1 MNTNSTNSIE
11 NKSFWTKTP
20 FIILF
25 ATISCMLWG
34 SAFPSI
40 KIGYQLFKIPGDSS
54 AAQIL
59 FAGIRFSLSGVMVII
74 AGSFIYKRAL
84 FPKLKSIPSIIVLS
98 IFQTVGQYFFFY
110 IGLAHTSGVNASVVE
125 ATNTFFTILWA
136 CIVFRTEKITFAKIA
151 GCVLGFAGV
160 CLIELNGF
168 DLQNL
173 HINLFGDGFI
183 LISCLLASFVPSLL
197 KLFSKKEDP
206 FVLSGWQFF
215 IGGLIMIAG
224 AIIAGGKIEAP
235 ESPVKAYSLLSYLA
249 FISACAYTL
258 WSLLLKQNDVS
269 RVAIFGFINPV
280 FAFILSALLLN
291 ELENAFNVTS
301 IFSLLLV
308 SVGIILVYVKKAKR
322 QSKK

>member
-1 MNTNSTNSIE
+1 MNTTSIE
-11 NKSFWTKTP
+11 NRSFWTKTP

-74 AGSFIYKRAL
+74 AGSFIYKRPL
-84 FPKLKSIPSIIVLS
+84 IPKLSSIPSIIILS
-98 IFQTVGQYFFFY
+98 LFQTVGQYFFFY
-110 IGLAHTSGVNASVVE
+110 LGLARTSGVNASVVE

-136 CIVFRTEKITFAKIA
+136 CIIFRTEKISFAKIA
-151 GCVLGFAGV
+151 GCILGFAGV

-168 DLQNL
+168 DLKDFRFNL
-173 HINLFGDGFI
+173 YGDGFI

-197 KLFSKKEDP
+197 KMFSKKEDP

-224 AIIAGGKIEAP
+224 ALIAGGRIESPVA
-235 ESPVKAYSLLSYLA
+235 PVKAYSLLSYLA

-291 ELENAFNVTS
+291 EIEDAFNVTS
-301 IFSLLLV
+301 IISLVLV
-308 SVGIILVYVKKAKR
+308 CIGIVLVYVKR
-322 QSKK
+322 KK

>member
-1 MNTNSTNSIE
+1 MKDNSL
-11 NKSFWTKTP
+11 WTKTP

-34 SAFPSI
+34 SAFPCI
-40 KIGYQLFKIPGDSS
+40 KLGYELFDIPNDSS

-59 FAGIRFSLSGVMVII
+59 FGGIRFSISGIMVII
-74 AGSFIYKRAL
+74 AGSFIQKRVL
-84 FPKLKSIPSIIVLS
+84 LPKLKSIPSIILLS
-98 IFQTVGQYFFFY
+98 LFQTVGQYFFFY
-110 IGLAHTSGVNASVVE
+110 IGLARTSGVNASVVE

-136 CIVFRTEKITFAKIA
+136 CIIFKTEKITFGKIA
-151 GCVLGFAGV
+151 GCILGFTGV
-160 CLIELNGF
+160 CLIELKGF
-168 DLQNL
+168 DLENL
-173 HINLFGDGFI
+173 HFNFFGDGFI

-197 KLFSKKEDP
+197 KLFSKKEDA

-224 AIIAGGKIEAP
+224 ALMAGGRMAAP
-235 ESPVKAYSLLSYLA
+235 TDSIKAYSLLSYLA

-280 FAFILSALLLN
+280 FAFILSAFLLK
-291 ELENAFNVTS
+291 EIEDAFNLTS
-301 IFSLLLV
+301 MISLVLV
-308 SVGIILVYVKKAKR
+308 CCGIILVYLKKHESVR
-322 QSKK
+322 LL